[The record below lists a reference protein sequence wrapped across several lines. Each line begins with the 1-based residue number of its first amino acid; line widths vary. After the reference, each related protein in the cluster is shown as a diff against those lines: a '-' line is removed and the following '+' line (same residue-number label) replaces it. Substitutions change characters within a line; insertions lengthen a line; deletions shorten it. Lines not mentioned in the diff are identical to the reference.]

1 MDKQKPILTKNS
13 IVFLIVFVIVTGL
26 LITAYK
32 HFEKKDDAPS
42 NSDKPYAEATLEDS
56 PFSEP
61 VEFVT
66 QLSDGQ
72 YLKCIRFDQDTTPVC
87 DWANAGYP
95 YFIKGEAY
103 GPNGRMTRGEVEQ
116 WNTQHTNQLPYPD
129 DDDDDTDAAE
139 DTGNNSDSST
149 DTDKQSYPTDANG
162 PSSPTTQSNSRD
174 SEDNE
179 EDDFL

>member
-1 MDKQKPILTKNS
+1 MNKLNKVHPLI
-13 IVFLIVFVIVTGL
+13 IVFLSCFTIMMVAFAILTVVR
-26 LITAYK
+26 
-32 HFEKKDDAPS
+32 HFNDD
-42 NSDKPYAEATLEDS
+42 NSKEASGKPYVEATLEDS

-72 YLKCIRFDQDTTPVC
+72 YLKCIRFDEDTTPVC
-87 DWANAGYP
+87 DWNGAGYP

-103 GPNGRMTRGEVEQ
+103 GPNGKMTRGEVEQ

-129 DDDDDTDAAE
+129 DGADEAD
-139 DTGNNSDSST
+139 NNST
-149 DTDKQSYPTDANG
+149 TKTTEPSYPTDANG

>member
-13 IVFLIVFVIVTGL
+13 IVFLIAFVIMTGL
-26 LITAYK
+26 FTTAYK

-42 NSDKPYAEATLEDS
+42 DSGKPYAEATLEDS

-129 DDDDDTDAAE
+129 DGADGADEAD
-139 DTGNNSDSST
+139 NNST
-149 DTDKQSYPTDANG
+149 TKTTEPSYPTDANG

>member
-13 IVFLIVFVIVTGL
+13 IVFVIAFVIMTYL
-26 LITAYK
+26 LATAYK

-42 NSDKPYAEATLEDS
+42 DSGKPYAETTFEDS

-66 QLSDGQ
+66 QLSDGK
-72 YLKCIRFDQDTTPVC
+72 YLKCIRFSSNTTPVC
-87 DWANAGYP
+87 DWANASYP
-95 YFIKGEAY
+95 YFIRGEAY
-103 GPNGRMTRGEVEQ
+103 GPNGKMTRGEVEQ

-129 DDDDDTDAAE
+129 DDDDDTD
-139 DTGNNSDSST
+139 DTSDTDNSSDSST
-149 DTDKQSYPTDANG
+149 DTDEQNYPTDANG
-162 PSSPTTQSNSRD
+162 PSSPTTQSNSRGN
-174 SEDNE
+174 EEEE